1 MGLTLKYRPVIKA
14 KSNNR
19 CSLVIYMENSDPK
32 KEVHER
38 AVKYTLSKIN
48 ELINSKYSGYK
59 ISQIPEDFKP
69 PKDDQKLLSCKPHL
83 VLQKPNGSKVY
94 IRVSGVEGINAIGAD
109 PNYVLCDFLIAV
121 TCVVTDCPKA
131 YVLPLEFVK
140 NNRVEGNYW
149 IETKDRLINGK
160 KVLGYLMYEDGRD
173 KDEFLEKWDSLFT
186 GSLQI
191 DDSNR
196 VEVSNIEIDCGK
208 GNISDVMSLTNR
220 FYVEVPNVEEFFKML
235 GASLKIYNVL
245 LVGPPGTGKTSLT
258 ISVIDKL
265 TGENTNCYEVT
276 TANSLWFRRDLI
288 GGESMEKGSIIWNS
302 GLLIRAYNRA
312 VKINNGNYYVI
323 IDEIN
328 RADVDKAFGEILTL
342 MSDVGSSSVGKKI
355 LEEIEKEIEKFS
367 EIDNEAK
374 EFLAN
379 LKRLGDKKDEVL
391 KKIRFVGTMNLI
403 DANNLFSIGEAL
415 TRRFLIFHLD
425 YTCGTEDVKMFL
437 NDSTIPFEEDIISEV
452 KYLREKFGCSDKQK
466 KSQHEYNISPASI
479 KLALSLLK
487 ELIEPND
494 TRDTISEKF
503 LLALEKSLGTTDDK
517 ILRKFRE
524 YQREIIENLRSRNS
538 KGQ

>member
-1 MGLTLKYRPVIKA
+1 MK
-14 KSNNR
+14 
-19 CSLVIYMENSDPK
+19 NSDPK

-38 AVKYTLSKIN
+38 AMKYTLSKIN

-94 IRVSGVEGINAIGAD
+94 IRVSGVEGINAIGAN

-121 TCVVTDCPKA
+121 TCAVTDCPKA

-160 KVLGYLMYEDGRD
+160 KVLGYL

-302 GLLIRAYNRA
+302 GLLIRAYNSA

-403 DANNLFSIGEAL
+403 DSNNLFPIGEAL

-437 NDSTIPFEEDIISEV
+437 NDSTIPFKEVIISEV

-466 KSQHEYNISPASI
+466 KSQYEYNISTASI

-494 TRDTISEKF
+494 TPDTISEKF
-503 LLALEKSLGTTDDK
+503 LLVLEKSLGTTDDK